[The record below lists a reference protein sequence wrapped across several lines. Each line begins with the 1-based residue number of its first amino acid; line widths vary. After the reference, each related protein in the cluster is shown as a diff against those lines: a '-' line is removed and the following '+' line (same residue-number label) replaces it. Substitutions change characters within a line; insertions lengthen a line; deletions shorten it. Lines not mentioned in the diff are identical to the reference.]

1 MLEKDSGRTMSPTK
15 VVIPALLAAS
25 LPLFAAKA
33 ASEHIYPYVGKVDVG
48 EDNLLL
54 FNVVGNAVNDDN
66 CSQPWFIVSQ
76 HPLSD
81 DRTRAQLQI
90 AIASLLSHKEV
101 FVSAIGCTAD
111 GRLLLNR
118 IQIEEPGQ

>member
-1 MLEKDSGRTMSPTK
+1 MSSRTSLVTSL
-15 VVIPALLAAS
+15 VAALLAAVLS
-25 LPLFAAKA
+25 VPANAT
-33 ASEHIYPYVGKVDVG
+33 SNHIYPYVGKVNIGD
-48 EDNLLL
+48 DNLLWL
-54 FNVVGNAVNDDN
+54 NVVGNPINDDN
-66 CSQPWFIVSQ
+66 CSQPWYIVSQ

-111 GRLLLNR
+111 GRLLLNL